1 MVAAV
6 PHRGRTGR
14 GLHGSVVESLGRAI
28 VGGRYPEGTALP
40 VEADLATTLEVSRTV
55 IREAIRALAA
65 RGLVEARPMRG
76 TTVRPRR
83 EWRLLDPDVLRWWV
97 EVEGASTILHDLLE
111 VRAIVEPPAARI
123 AALRATAG
131 DRHAIEAA
139 CRDLVAASDR
149 VDRFVEADLRLHG
162 AILAACGNA
171 VLDDLAEAVAATL
184 RLGRQ
189 VQARIAADELPRLR
203 DSLPLHEQVVRA
215 IVAGRPA
222 AAERHM
228 RALVEAAARDAEL
241 VLGER
246 SAGGSGRMTGQ
257 TGA

>member
-1 MVAAV
+1 
-6 PHRGRTGR
+6 
-14 GLHGSVVESLGRAI
+14 
-28 VGGRYPEGTALP
+28 
-40 VEADLATTLEVSRTV
+40 
-55 IREAIRALAA
+55 
-65 RGLVEARPMRG
+65 MRG

-139 CRDLVAASDR
+139 CRDLVAAVDR

-189 VQARIAADELPRLR
+189 VQARIAADEP
-203 DSLPLHEQVVRA
+203 
-215 IVAGRPA
+215 RPA
-222 AAERHM
+222 A
-228 RALVEAAARDAEL
+228 
-241 VLGER
+241 
-246 SAGGSGRMTGQ
+246 
-257 TGA
+257 